1 MVMFKRKIYDEML
14 KWKREYAPKY
24 ALFLKGARRVGKTTL
39 AEKLGREEYRS
50 YILVR
55 FDQTEE
61 SINRLFTESLRD
73 LDMLF
78 NTLQFAYN
86 TRLYQRESLII
97 LDEIQ
102 LFPPARQALKTLLE
116 DGRYDYLETGSLATI
131 TKKSKNILIPS
142 EEYSLD
148 VLPMDYEEYLW
159 ANGND
164 MIIPV
169 LREHLSS
176 LKPMGSLHQ
185 HIMKSYREY
194 MLVGGMPQVVSAF
207 TESKDFEKVDF
218 AKEQIINLYQQD
230 MKDQEEE
237 NPEYVTNFFDRIP
250 SELSKHDKRYV
261 LTHVDPNARIR
272 EYKGPIRW
280 LDEAM
285 IINIANNADE
295 PDAALNLSIADPSF
309 KCYLMDTG
317 LLITLAY
324 RDRPYLENEL
334 YKFVLLDK
342 LQVNEGMLL
351 ENMAAQNL
359 RAKGRRVYYYKETSK
374 ETKKTVMDID
384 FLIRDGNKLVPIE
397 VTSGEKSGEKKSVK
411 SLTAFKEKFGKKVGR
426 GIALHHGEIRP
437 EENILWLPYYM
448 AAVL

>member
-1 MVMFKRKIYDEML
+1 MVMFKRKTYDEML

-116 DGRYDYLETGSLATI
+116 DGRYDYLETGSPATI

-142 EEYSLD
+142 EEYPLD

-164 MIIPV
+164 MIIPA

-230 MKDQEEE
+230 MNDQEEE
-237 NPEYVTNFFDRIP
+237 NPEYVTGFFDRIP
-250 SELSKHDKRYV
+250 SELSKHNKRYV

-272 EYKGPIRW
+272 DYKGPIRW

-285 IINIANNADE
+285 IINIASNVDE
-295 PDAALNLSIADPSF
+295 PRAALNLSIADSSF

-334 YKFVLLDK
+334 YKSVLLDK

-359 RAKGRRVYYYKETSK
+359 RAKGRRVHYYRQTSK

-411 SLTAFKEKFGKKVGR
+411 SLTAFKEKFGKKAGR

>member
-39 AEKLGREEYRS
+39 AEKLGREEYSS

-142 EEYSLD
+142 EEYPLD

-285 IINIANNADE
+285 IINIANNVDE
-295 PDAALNLSIADPSF
+295 PGAALNLSIADPSF

-334 YKFVLLDK
+334 YKSVLLDK

>member
-1 MVMFKRKIYDEML
+1 MIMFKRKIYDEML
-14 KWKREYAPKY
+14 KWKQEYAPKY
-24 ALFLKGARRVGKTTL
+24 ALFLRGARRVGKTTL

-55 FDQTEE
+55 FDQTED
-61 SINRLFTESLRD
+61 SINRLFTDSLRD

-86 TRLYQRESLII
+86 TRLYRRESLII

-102 LFPPARQALKTLLE
+102 LFPQARQALKTLLE

-159 ANGND
+159 ANDND
-164 MIIPV
+164 MVIPT
-169 LREHLSS
+169 LREHLTS
-176 LKPMGSLHQ
+176 LKPMGGLHQ
-185 HIMKSYREY
+185 YIMKSYREY

-218 AKEQIINLYQQD
+218 AKEQIINLYKQD
-230 MKDQEEE
+230 MNDQEEE
-237 NPEYVTNFFDRIP
+237 NPEYVTSFFDRIP

-261 LTHVDPNARIR
+261 LTHLGPNARIR
-272 EYKGPIRW
+272 DYKGPIKW
-280 LDEAM
+280 LNEAM
-285 IINIANNADE
+285 IINIANNVDE
-295 PDAALNLSIADPSF
+295 PSATLNLSIIDPSF

-324 RDRPYLENEL
+324 KDRPYLENEL
-334 YKFVLLDK
+334 YKAILLDK

-351 ENMAAQNL
+351 ENMVAQNI
-359 RAKGRRVYYYKETSK
+359 RANGRRAYYYKETSR
-374 ETKKTVMDID
+374 ENKKTVMEID

-397 VTSGEKSGEKKSVK
+397 VKSGENRSIK
-411 SLTAFKEKFGKKVGR
+411 SLTAFKEKYGKKVGR
-426 GIALHHGEIRP
+426 CIVLHHGEIRR
-437 EENILWLPYYM
+437 EDNILWLPYYM
-448 AAVL
+448 AAVI

>member
-1 MVMFKRKIYDEML
+1 MIMFKRKIYDEML
-14 KWKREYAPKY
+14 KWKQEYAPKY
-24 ALFLKGARRVGKTTL
+24 ALFLRGARRVGKTTL

-55 FDQTEE
+55 FDQTED
-61 SINRLFTESLRD
+61 SINRLFTDSLRD

-86 TRLYQRESLII
+86 TRLYRRESLII

-102 LFPPARQALKTLLE
+102 LFPQARQALKTLLE

-159 ANGND
+159 ANDND
-164 MIIPV
+164 MVIPT
-169 LREHLSS
+169 LREHLTF
-176 LKPMGSLHQ
+176 LKPMGGLHQ
-185 HIMKSYREY
+185 YIMKSYREY

-218 AKEQIINLYQQD
+218 AKEQIINLYKQD
-230 MKDQEEE
+230 MNDQEEE
-237 NPEYVTNFFDRIP
+237 NPEYVTSFFDRIP

-261 LTHVDPNARIR
+261 LTHLGPNARIR
-272 EYKGPIRW
+272 DYKGPIKW
-280 LDEAM
+280 LNEAM
-285 IINIANNADE
+285 IINIANNVDE
-295 PDAALNLSIADPSF
+295 PSAALNLSIIDPSF

-324 RDRPYLENEL
+324 KDRPYLENEL
-334 YKFVLLDK
+334 YKAIQLDK
-342 LQVNEGMLL
+342 LQANEGMVL
-351 ENMAAQNL
+351 ENMVAQNI
-359 RAKGRRVYYYKETSK
+359 RANGRRAYYYKETSR
-374 ETKKTVMDID
+374 ENKKTVMEID

-397 VTSGEKSGEKKSVK
+397 VKSGENRSIK
-411 SLTAFKEKFGKKVGR
+411 SLTAFKEKYGKKVGR
-426 GIALHHGEIRP
+426 CIVLHHGEIRR
-437 EENILWLPYYM
+437 EDNILWLPYYM
-448 AAVL
+448 AAVI

>member
-1 MVMFKRKIYDEML
+1 
-14 KWKREYAPKY
+14 
-24 ALFLKGARRVGKTTL
+24 
-39 AEKLGREEYRS
+39 
-50 YILVR
+50 
-55 FDQTEE
+55 
-61 SINRLFTESLRD
+61 
-73 LDMLF
+73 MLF

-142 EEYSLD
+142 EEYPLD

-164 MIIPV
+164 MIIPA

-230 MKDQEEE
+230 MNDQEEE
-237 NPEYVTNFFDRIP
+237 NPEYVTGFFDRIP

-272 EYKGPIRW
+272 DYKGPIRW

-285 IINIANNADE
+285 IINIANNVDE
-295 PDAALNLSIADPSF
+295 PSAALNLSIADPSF

-334 YKFVLLDK
+334 YKSVLLDK

-359 RAKGRRVYYYKETSK
+359 RANGRRAYYYKENSK
-374 ETKKTVMDID
+374 ETKKTVMEID

-397 VTSGEKSGEKKSVK
+397 VKSGENKSIK

>member
-142 EEYSLD
+142 EEYPLD

-164 MIIPV
+164 MIIPA

-230 MKDQEEE
+230 MNDQEEE

-272 EYKGPIRW
+272 DYKGPIRW

-334 YKFVLLDK
+334 YKSVLLDK

-359 RAKGRRVYYYKETSK
+359 RAKGRRVHYYKETSK

-411 SLTAFKEKFGKKVGR
+411 SLMAFKEKFGKKVGR